1 MQQIQSLCTDSH
13 IKVSAVVASP
23 RILKPYEGRILKS
36 LLALEPDLLG
46 QSTRIFVLHA
56 SNLQFFVVAST
67 LDDDK
72 KSNSQPHSNNIQD
85 NGLYQGGSNQD
96 NSNNDSLTI
105 DSSSTGATLNR
116 VTALYDLNAN
126 AIARMAKLLGLLWSH
141 QLEVVLHCKMPI
153 FLTLRVCTIINQ
165 GELLFGLRTCLHVT
179 FIAFARCNDR
189 SGQAST
195 G

>member
-23 RILKPYEGRILKS
+23 RILKPYEGRIWKS
-36 LLALEPDLLG
+36 LLAYEPDLLG

-56 SNLQFFVVAST
+56 RNLQSFVVALT

-85 NGLYQGGSNQD
+85 DGLYQGGSNQD
-96 NSNNDSLTI
+96 NNNNDSLTI
-105 DSSSTGATLNR
+105 DSSSTGATLNC
-116 VTALYDLNAN
+116 VTALYHLNAN
-126 AIARMAKLLGLLWSH
+126 AIARIAKLLGLLWSH
-141 QLEVVLHCKMPI
+141 QLEVVVHCKMPI
-153 FLTLRVCTIINQ
+153 FRTLRVCTIINQ